1 MKKIVQ
7 RFRAKT
13 PKIYKR
19 IRNASLTISGA
30 STAAALFY
38 SQLPVE
44 VVSLIPV
51 WFVKAFAMVGIV
63 TAFLAQLTKEDTSV

>member
-19 IRNASLTISGA
+19 IRNASLAISGA
-30 STAAALFY
+30 STAATLFY
-38 SQLPVE
+38 SQLPPE
-44 VVSLIPV
+44 VVSLIPA
-51 WFVKAFAMVGIV
+51 WFVKAFAMAGIV
-63 TAFLAQLTKEDTSV
+63 TAFLAQLTKEENA

>member
-13 PKIYKR
+13 PLLFR
-19 IRNASLTISGA
+19 RVRNVSLAISGA
-30 STAAALFY
+30 STAAAVFY

-44 VVSLIPV
+44 MVSFVPA
-51 WFVKAFAMVGIV
+51 WFIKAFAITGIA
-63 TAFLAQLTKEDTSV
+63 TAFLAQLTKVDASV